1 MEMIEGILSRYSTRK
16 FDSTQK
22 ATPAQ
27 IEQILKCACQAPSA
41 MNKQPW
47 AFVVVDDPNVLQA
60 IQNTHPYAGFLKD
73 AGTAIIVVGD
83 SKNCWEEYWRVDPL
97 LAGQNILL
105 AAHQLGLGTC
115 WCGVY
120 PNKDRMQSIEN
131 VLSLPVEYHAMA
143 LIAIGV
149 PLTKKQNIE
158 SRYTPDKVHYNAW

>member
-1 MEMIEGILSRYSTRK
+1 M
-16 FDSTQK
+16 
-22 ATPAQ
+22 P
-27 IEQILKCACQAPSA
+27 
-41 MNKQPW
+41 
-47 AFVVVDDPNVLQA
+47 V
-60 IQNTHPYAGFLKD
+60 FLKD

-131 VLSLPVEYHAMA
+131 VLSLPAEYHAMA